1 MSDPGG
7 CAVRR
12 PPTAAEVVGRLKDD
26 GDFDALRRAI
36 VRKVKDNVSFPL
48 NVNSPH
54 PLPQGLRFRRSLVPN
69 PEQWNFDA
77 HATPFHSPVDRSS
90 PLLNSMLG
98 LIVCKRLEWNDDAEC
113 RVSPEFRP
121 FGLL

>member
-1 MSDPGG
+1 LSQVAHHSYSKPKLGAELPAAFPVPIPMSDPGG

-36 VRKVKDNVSFPL
+36 VRKVKDNVSFPI

-54 PLPQGLRFRRSLVPN
+54 P
-69 PEQWNFDA
+69 
-77 HATPFHSPVDRSS
+77 
-90 PLLNSMLG
+90 
-98 LIVCKRLEWNDDAEC
+98 
-113 RVSPEFRP
+113 
-121 FGLL
+121 